1 MSYFI
6 EIENNQTYAN
16 SEADFHFSYNANS
29 GGGQSF
35 LGGKFRNEK
44 GVLTPPSILDS
55 YKALFEYIY
64 IDAEGKE
71 KSVLLKDSKGEYEIK
86 PRGEGST
93 SMKLGIGTKMKTPSK
108 LIATF
113 FMLPPTCVVKSPNEL
128 RNSILT
134 TNNYWL
140 QSMWLKCKNTNESE
154 VHLIPLDFVFCGGKS
169 KDNKGN
175 ERYFKL
181 EDNKR
186 VNDIIKIAEESNMLP
201 NDISQRIRIFADVY
215 LGNKPFDYETCSDS
229 IVQIMQ
235 ILAETYPDK
244 YSGIEDPLSFIN
256 QFLYEK
262 KRVRDTSFIY
272 TTYRSFITAIKT
284 KPFLLLAGI
293 SGTGKSRIVR
303 ELARAC
309 WDEDS
314 IEYKAQKPKNF
325 EMVQVKPNWH
335 DSTEL
340 MGYIS
345 RVSGEPIFVAGDFLK
360 FIVKAWENID
370 VPYFLCLD
378 EMNLAPVE
386 QYFAEFLSVIE
397 SRKRNDDGNVI
408 TDPIIKPEFEINK
421 DSETKQIKSWY
432 SKLIKELLA
441 ECPLEKVFALTKE
454 FEEYGISIP
463 QNLIVIGT
471 VNMDETTFSFSRKVL
486 DRAMTIEMN
495 EVDLYA
501 GLDSKYERIGKLDS
515 DMLIGTAVEGVDVYA
530 DNEEVCNK
538 VLSYL
543 QAVNDVLNGT
553 PFKIAYRTRNEFLLY
568 VVNNLPYNLDEKG
581 NEFSEDEVIAI
592 ALDEITSMKILS
604 RIEGDDTK
612 IKHSLLESL
621 ITTIEAQLL
630 ILTGE
635 EKKIESISVA
645 KLKEM
650 KERLTLSGYTSF
662 WS

>member
-303 ELARAC
+303 ELARTC

-386 QYFAEFLSVIE
+386 QYFTEFLSVIE

-501 GLDSKYERIGKLDS
+501 GLDSKYEHIGKLDS

>member
-262 KRVRDTSFIY
+262 KEFEI
-272 TTYRSFITAIKT
+272 
-284 KPFLLLAGI
+284 LLLFI
-293 SGTGKSRIVR
+293 PHTVHSLPPSKQS
-303 ELARAC
+303 LSFC
-309 WDEDS
+309 LP
-314 IEYKAQKPKNF
+314 EYP
-325 EMVQVKPNWH
+325 VQVKVA
-335 DSTEL
+335 L
-340 MGYIS
+340 
-345 RVSGEPIFVAGDFLK
+345 FV
-360 FIVKAWENID
+360 
-370 VPYFLCLD
+370 
-378 EMNLAPVE
+378 
-386 QYFAEFLSVIE
+386 
-397 SRKRNDDGNVI
+397 
-408 TDPIIKPEFEINK
+408 
-421 DSETKQIKSWY
+421 
-432 SKLIKELLA
+432 
-441 ECPLEKVFALTKE
+441 
-454 FEEYGISIP
+454 
-463 QNLIVIGT
+463 
-471 VNMDETTFSFSRKVL
+471 
-486 DRAMTIEMN
+486 
-495 EVDLYA
+495 
-501 GLDSKYERIGKLDS
+501 
-515 DMLIGTAVEGVDVYA
+515 
-530 DNEEVCNK
+530 
-538 VLSYL
+538 
-543 QAVNDVLNGT
+543 
-553 PFKIAYRTRNEFLLY
+553 
-568 VVNNLPYNLDEKG
+568 NLPVHVG
-581 NEFSEDEVIAI
+581 
-592 ALDEITSMKILS
+592 MKIP
-604 RIEGDDTK
+604 
-612 IKHSLLESL
+612 
-621 ITTIEAQLL
+621 
-630 ILTGE
+630 
-635 EKKIESISVA
+635 
-645 KLKEM
+645 
-650 KERLTLSGYTSF
+650 
-662 WS
+662 

>member
-325 EMVQVKPNWH
+325 EMIQVKPNWH

>member
-345 RVSGEPIFVAGDFLK
+345 RVSGEPFFVAGDFLK